1 VIVTLVRKHHLAALI
16 WLLALLSFALP
27 MAGCSDVQTGSV
39 VAKIDE
45 IARPYAFDLWGWET
59 RALLDKATTSVREW
73 HTTGSCTESDVVRYF
88 SLSAEKQRIL
98 ETLGENATTRP
109 RLESINREQAV
120 LAGCVEK
127 LLASQV
133 HRALIANG
141 IGNPF
146 GSWARPE
153 VFPPVLFRLD
163 EPPKVLIISPR
174 ERILVWHRVTLR
186 QDLTLQQR
194 EQIEANCDRLGVS
207 SLVEDTGGMATYPSM
222 VTANGDIRYTLDT
235 VIEEWVHQYLTFKPL
250 GFRYL
255 LDIWGIR
262 RDPEAASIN
271 ETLAGM
277 VARELADIVYREHYM
292 GQESAPGRKPAFDFN
307 REMRATRA
315 KVDEL
320 LASGQ
325 IATAEQYMEERRQF
339 FVRNGYYIR
348 KLNQAYFAFYGVYG
362 HNPASVSP
370 AYGDLQRLRLRSLSL
385 ADFLERAASITSYS
399 ELRALVSG

>member
-1 VIVTLVRKHHLAALI
+1 MIVTLVRKHHLAAFI
-16 WLLALLSFALP
+16 WLLLLLSIVFAV
-27 MAGCSDVQTGSV
+27 AGCSDARTGTV
-39 VAKIDE
+39 VARIDE
-45 IARPYAFDLWGWET
+45 IARPYAFDLWAWEVK
-59 RALLDKATTSVREW
+59 ALLDKATTPVREW
-73 HTTGSCTESDVVRYF
+73 RTTGSCTESAVVRYF
-88 SLSAEKQRIL
+88 NLSSEKQRIL
-98 ETLGENATTRP
+98 DTFGEDATTRP
-109 RLESINREQAV
+109 RLESINRERAA
-120 LAGCVEK
+120 LAGCVENT
-127 LLASQV
+127 LATQI
-133 HRALIANG
+133 HKALIANG

-146 GSWARPE
+146 GSWAKPE
-153 VFPPVLFRLD
+153 VFPPVLFQLE
-163 EPPKVLIISPR
+163 EPPKVLIVSPR
-174 ERILVWHRVTLR
+174 ERILIWHRVTLR

-222 VTANGDIRYTLDT
+222 VTANGDIRYTLET

-277 VARELADIVYREHYM
+277 VARELADIVYRENYM
-292 GQESAPGRKPAFDFN
+292 GQESAPSLKPSFDFS
-307 REMRATRA
+307 REMRVTRA

-325 IATAEQYMEERRQF
+325 VATAEQYMEERRQF
-339 FVRNGYYIR
+339 FIRNGYYIR

-370 AYGDLQRLRLRSLSL
+370 AYSDLQRLRSKSLSL

-399 ELRALVSG
+399 ELRALVSS